1 MVVIRGPNV
10 RMPSRC
16 AQDVPLG
23 GLWTPPSP
31 ASRCVQEANR
41 GLFEPMYGRFT
52 RGKLVIRDCRERAR
66 VGGVRS
72 SRSAGSM
79 PRCSSWVAAVGLIDS
94 IIGPPPR

>member
-52 RGKLVIRDCRERAR
+52 WGKLVIRDCRERAR
-66 VGGVRS
+66 VAWGPQFSLGRFHAALFELGRR
-72 SRSAGSM
+72 RSA
-79 PRCSSWVAAVGLIDS
+79 
-94 IIGPPPR
+94 